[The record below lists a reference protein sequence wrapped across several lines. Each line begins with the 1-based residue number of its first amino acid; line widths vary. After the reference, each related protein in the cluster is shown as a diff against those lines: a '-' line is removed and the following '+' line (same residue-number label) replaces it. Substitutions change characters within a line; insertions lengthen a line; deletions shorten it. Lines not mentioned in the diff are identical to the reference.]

1 MSLSSFTHESEIV
14 SESSYAP
21 FVRGFIL
28 TAMLA
33 VAFVA
38 VSIAK
43 GDTTALSGGMTGI
56 FYDDVARPATYYLA
70 DGILDADLLGL

>member
-28 TAMLA
+28 TVMLA
-33 VAFVA
+33 IAFVV

-43 GDTTALSGGMTGI
+43 GDTTPLSGGMTGI
-56 FYDDVARPATYYLA
+56 FYDDVAQPVAYNIA
-70 DGILDADLLGL
+70 DGILDAKLLGL